1 MLPSSA
7 FVFIE
12 PTLYHISECKE
23 NKDLRQLVAEV
34 LKNETFWKRS
44 KVLISISGLSVLKK
58 IKIEQKNNKT
68 LVYCSKNDYICTMT
82 MDLEHISNIPVSTS
96 AIASLF
102 SEMKAGNQK
111 VRSLEAAN
119 QIIRLKKGLYVVSPK
134 VSRVALS
141 TELIANHL
149 YAPSYVSM
157 QTALR
162 YYGLI
167 PEAVYTTQSM
177 TIKHS
182 RNFDT
187 PIGHFEY
194 QKISREAFPIGVTYI
209 NKQSYCFLI
218 ATPEKALCDL
228 IANST
233 KVNLRY
239 LKDVEIYLEED
250 IRMDIDRFRNMDATV
265 FERYAQVGKK
275 SKSVATLIKYLNY
288 LKAHPSA
295 D

>member
-1 MLPSSA
+1 M
-7 FVFIE
+7 
-12 PTLYHISECKE
+12 
-23 NKDLRQLVAEV
+23 
-34 LKNETFWKRS
+34 
-44 KVLISISGLSVLKK
+44 
-58 IKIEQKNNKT
+58 EQKSNKT
-68 LVYCSKNDYICTMT
+68 LVYCSKNDYICTMI
-82 MDLEHISNIPVSTS
+82 MDLEHIGNIPVSTS
-96 AIASLF
+96 AVASLF
-102 SEMKAGNQK
+102 SKIKAGIQK

-177 TIKHS
+177 TLKHS

-194 QKISREAFPIGVTYI
+194 QKISREAFSIPSVIMEKIVLLG
-209 NKQSYCFLI
+209 NSSSFNFACLFL
-218 ATPEKALCDL
+218 
-228 IANST
+228 
-233 KVNLRY
+233 
-239 LKDVEIYLEED
+239 
-250 IRMDIDRFRNMDATV
+250 M
-265 FERYAQVGKK
+265 
-275 SKSVATLIKYLNY
+275 
-288 LKAHPSA
+288 
-295 D
+295 